1 MVSEREE
8 QLSQR
13 DGEVQQ
19 LQAHVAR
26 MLGVPAPEARALTAA
41 AVPHQQPAPG
51 EWAQRVAELEAANE
65 RLEQALVQ
73 TNNRGGAAS
82 PGPPAG
88 GCDTEDGDAVAA
100 LTIQLAEREGQLQAA
115 RQQVEELEALQHLAR
130 VRPLG
135 VGISVGSSRGGQVEM
150 LWLAAES
157 LQVGQLPG
165 QPFSSI
171 YLEAFG
177 SHPAL
182 PFPGCRRR
190 RCRQRPSCWMPCSTP
205 PPRSSS
211 VMSCSSGWSC
221 PTGWRWR

>member
-1 MVSEREE
+1 MRRSGQGQGCNALARRRHLRRRSTLLRMNVVCCMSVSVPCPPYCTVQELQSVVVEREE

-26 MLGVPAPEARALTAA
+26 MLGLPASEARALTAA
-41 AVPHQQPAPG
+41 AVPQQQPAPD
-51 EWAQRVAELEAANE
+51 EWGQRVADLEAANE

-73 TNNRGGAAS
+73 ANSRGGAAS

-130 VRPLG
+130 VRTPG
-135 VGISVGSSRGGQVEM
+135 VGMSGGSSKGG
-150 LWLAAES
+150 
-157 LQVGQLPG
+157 
-165 QPFSSI
+165 
-171 YLEAFG
+171 
-177 SHPAL
+177 
-182 PFPGCRRR
+182 
-190 RCRQRPSCWMPCSTP
+190 
-205 PPRSSS
+205 
-211 VMSCSSGWSC
+211 
-221 PTGWRWR
+221 